1 MSIESKTR
9 SSNLVGPIC
18 HLGKDLISAVPLFCS
33 LSLLSSR
40 LRTLPQTEEWV
51 FRYSL
56 LPTCLLNQCENV
68 CSSPVHFLILNN
80 STQPPEKTACRYFKL
95 MAASC
100 PFILNTIRLCPEK
113 LLVQTHYSSSLL
125 LSTFASNP
133 NQGTL
138 SKPTS
143 IVLTRHDT

>member
-1 MSIESKTR
+1 MAVGCSLPNLVLKKEARAEKQMACPMSIESKTR

-56 LPTCLLNQCENV
+56 LPTCLLN
-68 CSSPVHFLILNN
+68 
-80 STQPPEKTACRYFKL
+80 
-95 MAASC
+95 
-100 PFILNTIRLCPEK
+100 
-113 LLVQTHYSSSLL
+113 
-125 LSTFASNP
+125 
-133 NQGTL
+133 
-138 SKPTS
+138 
-143 IVLTRHDT
+143 